1 MNNKSNDSQD
11 LAVALALPQ
20 GARIKRSAF
29 EELREVEHAKIKLQF
44 KFPPLKSNTFSSS
57 TSFFVFYLHFLV
69 LNLISVDQLHGYVL
83 SLKINHLLLSFF
95 GSICSFFFFFSLHPP
110 CSLNLSWLLLFLK
123 NLQKSGTRIDL
134 CAQKQNKT
142 KQKDGDIGR
151 YTSYISTNLNV
162 GFTF

>member
-95 GSICSFFFFFSLHPP
+95 GSICSFFFFLTPTVLIKP
-110 CSLNLSWLLLFLK
+110 ELIITFLEK
-123 NLQKSGTRIDL
+123 PVKIWH
-134 CAQKQNKT
+134 QNRFVCPKT
-142 KQKDGDIGR
+142 KQKKR
-151 YTSYISTNLNV
+151 R
-162 GFTF
+162 